1 MSNRIQALE
10 AQVQRL
16 GRELSAAN
24 QDINAL
30 GVQLSRMERL
40 GVELADGED
49 SWSVLDEQLAESR
62 RVLEVTGFHE
72 REDGSAFLCE
82 CSSCVK
88 RDRVLDGAESEA

>member
-1 MSNRIQALE
+1 MSNQIKALE
-10 AQVQRL
+10 AQIERL

-24 QDINAL
+24 HDINAL

-49 SWSVLDEQLAESR
+49 AWSVLDEQLAESR

-72 REDGSAFLCE
+72 REDGAVFLCE

-88 RDRVLDGAESEA
+88 RDRVVDRPESEV